1 MRDFLLKNWEIIIAI
16 SALIISI
23 FGGIITYLTFRTQ
36 RIHNI
41 KMIKPIL
48 QIGQWDYENK
58 TYIELRNDGLGPAM
72 INNIYVKKS
81 KKKKTKTCIYHWLPE
96 KLPGEMNYKNYLTG
110 HENFVIQANKSIALI
125 EIPIDTSNNEQL
137 EYREKIRKII
147 SELKINISY
156 SDLYGNKMTTLEKE
170 FWVFKR
176 KDHIN

>member
-1 MRDFLLKNWEIIIAI
+1 MKDIFTNNWEVIIAI
-16 SALIISI
+16 SALFISV
-23 FGGIITYLTFRTQ
+23 FGAIITYLTFKNQ

-72 INNIYVKKS
+72 VDKIKVN
-81 KKKKTKTCIYHWLPE
+81 KKKKSKTCIYHWLPE

-110 HENFVIQANKSIALI
+110 HENFVIKANDSIALI
-125 EIPIDTSNNEQL
+125 EIPIDPDNKEQIK
-137 EYREKIRKII
+137 YREKIRKII
-147 SELKINISY
+147 SELEIRIVY
-156 SDLYGNKMTTLEKE
+156 SDLYGNKMKTLDKE

-176 KDHIN
+176 KDHVN